1 MMTAG
6 HMMLLENGKRSWKE
20 MFLAA
25 AWSRND
31 QSRTIT
37 HNYISE
43 GWNVNESMRKY
54 LAEFVATFALVFVA
68 TAAVATNNMT
78 NGSLGLIGIAVASG
92 LIVMAM
98 VYATKHISGAHIN
111 PAVTIA
117 MFITKKISATD
128 SISYIIAQISGAVI
142 ASLLILNI
150 FPAAVVDFN
159 LGVTSLASE
168 ISSTSGTIIEAILT
182 FILVFTIFGSAVDKR
197 APNGFAGF
205 AIGTAVLLAILIG
218 GPITG
223 ASMNPA
229 RSFGP
234 ALASGHWADQAIYWI
249 GPIIGGIVAAM
260 VYENVFAEKRTN

>member
-1 MMTAG
+1 
-6 HMMLLENGKRSWKE
+6 
-20 MFLAA
+20 
-25 AWSRND
+25 
-31 QSRTIT
+31 
-37 HNYISE
+37 
-43 GWNVNESMRKY
+43 MRKY
-54 LAEFVATFALVFVA
+54 LAEFVSTFALVFVA
-68 TAAVATNNMT
+68 TGAVATNNMT
-78 NGSLGLIGIAVASG
+78 DGSLGLIGIAVASG

-117 MFITKKISATD
+117 MFITKKINITD
-128 SISYIIAQISGAVI
+128 SLSYIAAQMSGAII
-142 ASLLILNI
+142 ASLLILTI
-150 FPAAVVDFN
+150 FPSAITDFN
-159 LGVTSLASE
+159 LGTTTLASE
-168 ISSTSGTIIEAILT
+168 INATSGILIEAILT

-234 ALASGHWADQAIYWI
+234 ALASGYWANQAVYWI
-249 GPIIGGIVAAM
+249 GPIIGGIVAAL
-260 VYENVFAEKRTN
+260 VYENVFAENTTN